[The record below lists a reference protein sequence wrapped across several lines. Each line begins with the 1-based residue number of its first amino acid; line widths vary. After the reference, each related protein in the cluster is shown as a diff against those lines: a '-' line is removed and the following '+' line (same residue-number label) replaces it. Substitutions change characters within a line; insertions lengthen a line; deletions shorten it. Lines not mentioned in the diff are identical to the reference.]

1 MNLVTDTNIFLAV
14 ALEEPEKEKIIAVT
28 SAAIPIAPEILPY
41 EIGNALSAMV
51 KRSQISHSQA
61 FSALQSVNNIPVRL
75 IKPDIK
81 KSLEIA
87 VEFNIYAYD
96 AYFIQCARLLSCPLL
111 TLDKRMKQ
119 VSRDLGVELLEW
131 TK

>member
-61 FSALQSVNNIPVRL
+61 FSALESVNNIPVRL
-75 IKPDIK
+75 VKPDIK